1 MASDL
6 LGIGSSGVL
15 AQQRLLQTTSNNIV
29 NVNSQGYVR
38 ERTLVFTNSIGLGT
52 GDIKTQRVINDY
64 MQGEVRRDTSAYH
77 ASMTH
82 YEQLAGVDSLLGD
95 TSNSVGAAITSY
107 FKSFHSANES
117 PAEIG
122 GRKVAMTELS
132 GMVNRF
138 HTLSAQLDKQSDTL
152 NTRIED
158 ETKQVNSLLTSIN
171 DLNQAIIRTQG
182 SPEENLMLF
191 DQRDEAIRQLSEKM
205 DIRTVAQSNGS
216 MLVNMSTG
224 HSLILD
230 GGVAQFKLIAG
241 DPDSRDQELQLT
253 LGDNQATIDHDT
265 FGGAMGGLFKAR
277 TDLEPTKRELGQL
290 AVAMADALNQQNR
303 LGMDLDNEIG
313 GDIFTLP
320 TSKGLPYGSN
330 TGTVGA
336 NVSFV
341 PGKGTSVTPF
351 DYEVRFSSA
360 TAYEVFSLDK
370 SGNRTSV
377 STGITPPPP
386 ATFELTGHG
395 ISIELTGTPAA
406 GDKLLLQPTKSA
418 AAGLGQLI
426 TRPEDLALASP
437 LKAEKTTNN
446 IGSADIKLGGVFN
459 TGAGSGFGTNTL
471 DPAAPQ
477 VVKINN
483 SGDYEVYD
491 QVGTLMGVAP
501 AASKGQNLMA
511 ALQLPPPAIGSVY
524 SNPQKIPGYEFSI
537 TGTVQAKDSF
547 KLSYNSN
554 GFADNSNGLALA
566 ELQNKDLVRKSTNG
580 GTTNDKMTFNQAY
593 SGLVMEVGNN
603 TSQAKTLLKANE
615 SKLIQSTGIFESV
628 SGVNLE
634 EEAANLIRFQQSYAA
649 SAQIVSTAKT
659 IFDTLLSSV
668 R

>member
-138 HTLSAQLDKQSDTL
+138 HTLSAQFDKQSDTL

-171 DLNQAIIRTQG
+171 DLNQAILRTQG

-205 DIRTVAQSNGS
+205 DIRTVAQPNGS

-253 LGDNQATIDHDT
+253 LGDNQATIDNET

-360 TAYEVFSLDK
+360 TGYEVFSLDK

-377 STGITPPPP
+377 STGTMPP
-386 ATFELTGHG
+386 ATFELPGHG
-395 ISIELTGTPAA
+395 ISIDLTGTPAA

-418 AAGLGQLI
+418 AAGLEQLI

-446 IGSADIKLGGVFN
+446 GGGADIKLGGVFN
-459 TGAGSGFGTNTL
+459 TGAGSGFGTNSLSPT
-471 DPAAPQ
+471 APQ
-477 VVKINN
+477 VVKIDTNGN
-483 SGDYEVYD
+483 Y
-491 QVGTLMGVAP
+491 QVFQADGTTLIGTAP
-501 AASKGQNLMA
+501 ASSKGQDLMSAIVNPFPAGA
-511 ALQLPPPAIGSVY
+511 AVY
-524 SNPQKIPGYEFSI
+524 ANPKQAPGYEFSI
-537 TGTVQAKDSF
+537 TGTVKANDSF

>member
-1 MASDL
+1 MAVDL
-6 LGIGSSGVL
+6 LGIGTSGVL
-15 AQQRLLQTTSNNIV
+15 AHQRLLQTTSNNIV

-38 ERTLVFTNSIGLGT
+38 ERTLVYTNTVGLGT
-52 GDIKTQRVINDY
+52 GDLKTERVINDY

-77 ASMTH
+77 ASLNH
-82 YEQLAGVDSLLGD
+82 YQQLAGIDRLLGD
-95 TSNSVGAAITSY
+95 TGNSVGAAITSY
-107 FKSFHSANES
+107 FKAFHSANES

-122 GRKVAMTELS
+122 GRKVVMTEMS

-138 HTLSAQLDKQSDTL
+138 NTLSAQFDKQSDIL

-205 DIRTVAQSNGS
+205 DIRTVAQPNGS

-230 GGVAQFKLIAG
+230 GGVAQFKVVAG
-241 DPDSRDQELQLT
+241 DPDSRHQELLLT
-253 LGDNQATIDHDT
+253 LGNNQALIDNET
-265 FGGAMGGLFKAR
+265 FGGGMGGLFKAR

-290 AVAMADALNQQNR
+290 AVAMADAMNQQNR

-313 GDIFTLP
+313 GDIFKLP
-320 TSKGLPYGSN
+320 ISKGLPYANN
-330 TGTVGA
+330 TGTTGA
-336 NVSFV
+336 NVSFM

-360 TAYEVFSLDK
+360 TGFEVFSLDK
-370 SGNRTSV
+370 AGNRTSV
-377 STGITPPPP
+377 ATGSTPPT
-386 ATFELTGHG
+386 TFELPDHG
-395 ISIELTGTPAA
+395 IAIDFTGTPAA

-418 AAGLGQLI
+418 AAGLEQLI

-437 LKAEKTTNN
+437 LKVEKTTNN
-446 IGSADIKLGGVFN
+446 GGGADIKLGGVFN
-459 TGAGSGFGTNTL
+459 TGAGSGFGTNSLAPT
-471 DPAAPQ
+471 APQ
-477 VVKINN
+477 VVKINDT
-483 SGDYEVYD
+483 GDYEVYD
-491 QVGTLMGVAP
+491 QGGVLIGVAP
-501 AASKGQNLMA
+501 AASKGQDLMA
-511 ALQLPPPAIGSVY
+511 ALQLPPPAIGPVY
-524 SNPQKIPGYEFSI
+524 SNPKQEPGYEFSI
-537 TGTVQAKDSF
+537 TGTVQANDSF

-554 GFADNSNGLALA
+554 GFADNSNGLVLA

-603 TSQAKTLLKANE
+603 TSQANTLLKANE
-615 SKLIQSTGIFESV
+615 SKLLQSTGIFESV

-649 SAQIVSTAKT
+649 SAQVVSTAKT

>member
-1 MASDL
+1 
-6 LGIGSSGVL
+6 
-15 AQQRLLQTTSNNIV
+15 
-29 NVNSQGYVR
+29 
-38 ERTLVFTNSIGLGT
+38 
-52 GDIKTQRVINDY
+52 
-64 MQGEVRRDTSAYH
+64 
-77 ASMTH
+77 
-82 YEQLAGVDSLLGD
+82 
-95 TSNSVGAAITSY
+95 
-107 FKSFHSANES
+107 
-117 PAEIG
+117 
-122 GRKVAMTELS
+122 
-132 GMVNRF
+132 
-138 HTLSAQLDKQSDTL
+138 
-152 NTRIED
+152 
-158 ETKQVNSLLTSIN
+158 
-171 DLNQAIIRTQG
+171 
-182 SPEENLMLF
+182 
-191 DQRDEAIRQLSEKM
+191 
-205 DIRTVAQSNGS
+205 
-216 MLVNMSTG
+216 MLVNMTTG

-230 GGVAQFKLIAG
+230 GGVAQFKVVAG

-253 LGDNQATIDHDT
+253 LGDNKALIDHDT
-265 FGGAMGGLFKAR
+265 FGGAVGGLFKAR

-290 AVAMADALNQQNR
+290 AIAMADALNQQNR

-320 TSKGLPYGSN
+320 TSKGLPYGGN
-330 TGTVGA
+330 TGTA
-336 NVSFV
+336 AASVSFL
-341 PGKGTSVTPF
+341 PGKGTNVTPF
-351 DYEVRFSSA
+351 DYEVRFSA
-360 TAYEVFSLDK
+360 TGYEVFSLDK
-370 SGNRTSV
+370 DGNGTSLT
-377 STGITPPPP
+377 TGPLP
-386 ATFELTGHG
+386 ASS
-395 ISIELTGTPAA
+395 ISIEDHGIKIDLTGTPAA

-426 TRPEDLALASP
+426 TRAEDLALASP

-446 IGSADIKLGGVFN
+446 GGGADIKLGGVFN
-459 TGAGSGFGTNTL
+459 TGAGSGFGTNSLSPT
-471 DPAAPQ
+471 APQ

-491 QVGTLMGVAP
+491 KVGTLIGVAP

-511 ALQLPPPAIGSVY
+511 ALQLPPPTGGPVY
-524 SNPQKIPGYEFSI
+524 SNPKQAPGYEFSI
-537 TGTVQAKDSF
+537 TGTVNAGDSF
-547 KLSYNSN
+547 KLSYNNN

>member
-38 ERTLVFTNSIGLGT
+38 ERTLVYTNTIGLGT

-77 ASMTH
+77 ASLTH
-82 YEQLAGVDSLLGD
+82 YEQLASVDSLLGD

-171 DLNQAIIRTQG
+171 DLNQAILRTQG

-191 DQRDEAIRQLSEKM
+191 DQRDEAIRLLSEKM
-205 DIRTVAQSNGS
+205 DIRTVAQPNGS
-216 MLVNMSTG
+216 MLVNMTTG

-230 GGVAQFKLIAG
+230 GGVAQFKVVAG

-253 LGDNQATIDHDT
+253 LGDNKALIDHDT
-265 FGGAMGGLFKAR
+265 FGGAVGGLFKAR

-290 AVAMADALNQQNR
+290 AIAMADALNQQNR

-320 TSKGLPYGSN
+320 TSKGLPYGGN
-330 TGTVGA
+330 TGTA
-336 NVSFV
+336 AASVSFL
-341 PGKGTSVTPF
+341 PGKGTNVTPF
-351 DYEVRFSSA
+351 DYEVRFSA
-360 TAYEVFSLDK
+360 TGYEVFSLDK
-370 SGNRTSV
+370 DGNGTSLT
-377 STGITPPPP
+377 TGPLP
-386 ATFELTGHG
+386 ASS
-395 ISIELTGTPAA
+395 ISIEDHGIKIDLTGTPAA

-446 IGSADIKLGGVFN
+446 GGGADIKLGGVFN
-459 TGAGSGFGTNTL
+459 TSAGSGFGTNSLSPT
-471 DPAAPQ
+471 APQ

-483 SGDYEVYD
+483 NGDYEVYD
-491 QVGTLMGVAP
+491 KVGTLIGVAP

-511 ALQLPPPAIGSVY
+511 ALQLPPPTGGPVY
-524 SNPQKIPGYEFSI
+524 SNPKQAPGYEFSI
-537 TGTVQAKDSF
+537 TGTVNAGDSF
-547 KLSYNSN
+547 KLSYNNN

>member
-6 LGIGSSGVL
+6 LGIGTSGVL

-38 ERTLVFTNSIGLGT
+38 ERTLVYTNTIGLGT

-77 ASMTH
+77 ASLTH
-82 YEQLAGVDSLLGD
+82 YEQLASVDSLLGD

-171 DLNQAIIRTQG
+171 DLNQAILRTQG

-191 DQRDEAIRQLSEKM
+191 DQRDEAIRLLSEKM
-205 DIRTVAQSNGS
+205 DIRTVAQPNGS

-224 HSLILD
+224 HSLVLD

-241 DPDSRDQELQLT
+241 DPDSRAQELQLT
-253 LGDNQATIDHDT
+253 LGANKATIDHDT

-290 AVAMADALNQQNR
+290 AVAMADAMNQQNR

-320 TSKGLPYGSN
+320 TSKGLPYGGN
-330 TGTVGA
+330 TGTA
-336 NVSFV
+336 AASVSFL
-341 PGKGTSVTPF
+341 PGKGTNVTPF
-351 DYEVRFSSA
+351 DYEVRFSA
-360 TAYEVFSLDK
+360 TGYEVFSLDK
-370 SGNRTSV
+370 DGNGTSLT
-377 STGITPPPP
+377 TGPLP
-386 ATFELTGHG
+386 ASS
-395 ISIELTGTPAA
+395 ISIEDHGIKIDLTGTPAA

-418 AAGLGQLI
+418 AASLGQLI

-446 IGSADIKLGGVFN
+446 GGGADIKLGGVFN
-459 TGAGSGFGTNTL
+459 TGAGSGFGTNSLSPT
-471 DPAAPQ
+471 APQ

-483 SGDYEVYD
+483 NGDYEVYD
-491 QVGTLMGVAP
+491 KVGTLIGVAP

-511 ALQLPPPAIGSVY
+511 ALQLPPPTGGPVY
-524 SNPQKIPGYEFSI
+524 SNPKQAPGYEFSI
-537 TGTVQAKDSF
+537 TGTVNAGDSF
-547 KLSYNSN
+547 KLSYNNN

>member
-38 ERTLVFTNSIGLGT
+38 ERTLVYTNTIGLGT

-77 ASMTH
+77 ASLTH

-122 GRKVAMTELS
+122 GRKVVMTELS

-205 DIRTVAQSNGS
+205 DIRTVAQPNGS

-230 GGVAQFKLIAG
+230 GGVAQFKVIAG

-253 LGDNQATIDHDT
+253 LEDNKALIDHDT
-265 FGGAMGGLFKAR
+265 FGGAVGGLFKAR

-290 AVAMADALNQQNR
+290 AIAMADALNQQNR

-320 TSKGLPYGSN
+320 TSKGLPYGGN
-330 TGTVGA
+330 TGTA
-336 NVSFV
+336 AASVSFL
-341 PGKGTSVTPF
+341 PGKGTNVTPF
-351 DYEVRFSSA
+351 DYEVRFSA
-360 TAYEVFSLDK
+360 TGYEVFSLDK
-370 SGNRTSV
+370 DGNGTSLT
-377 STGITPPPP
+377 TGPLP
-386 ATFELTGHG
+386 ASS
-395 ISIELTGTPAA
+395 ISIEDHGIKIDLTGTPAA

-446 IGSADIKLGGVFN
+446 GGGADIKLGGVFN
-459 TGAGSGFGTNTL
+459 TGAGSGFGTNSLSPT
-471 DPAAPQ
+471 APQ

-483 SGDYEVYD
+483 NGDYEVYD
-491 QVGTLMGVAP
+491 KVGTLIGVAP

-511 ALQLPPPAIGSVY
+511 ALQLPPPTGGPVY
-524 SNPQKIPGYEFSI
+524 SNPKQAPGYEFSI
-537 TGTVQAKDSF
+537 TGTVDAGDSF

-554 GFADNSNGLALA
+554 GFADNSNGLVLA

>member
-38 ERTLVFTNSIGLGT
+38 ERTLVYTNTIGLGT

-77 ASMTH
+77 ASLTH

-122 GRKVAMTELS
+122 GRKVVMTELS

-205 DIRTVAQSNGS
+205 DIRTVAQPNGS

-230 GGVAQFKLIAG
+230 GGVAQFKVIAG

-253 LGDNQATIDHDT
+253 LGANKATIDHDT

-290 AVAMADALNQQNR
+290 AVAMADAMNQQNR

-320 TSKGLPYGSN
+320 TSKGLPYGNN

-351 DYEVRFSSA
+351 DYEVQFSSA
-360 TAYEVFSLDK
+360 TGYEVFSLDK
-370 SGNRTSV
+370 SGNRTLI
-377 STGITPPPP
+377 TAGATPPT
-386 ATFELTGHG
+386 TFELTGHG
-395 ISIELTGTPAA
+395 ISIDLTGTPAA

-446 IGSADIKLGGVFN
+446 GGGADIKLGGVFN
-459 TGAGSGFGTNTL
+459 TGAGSGFGTNSLSPT
-471 DPAAPQ
+471 APQ
-477 VVKINN
+477 VVKIDG
-483 SGDYEVYD
+483 SGNY
-491 QVGTLMGVAP
+491 QVFQADGTTLIGTAP
-501 AASKGQNLMA
+501 ASSKGQNLMSAIVNPFPAGA
-511 ALQLPPPAIGSVY
+511 AVY
-524 SNPQKIPGYEFSI
+524 ANPKQAPGYEFSI
-537 TGTVQAKDSF
+537 TGTVDAGDSF

-554 GFADNSNGLALA
+554 GFADNSNGLVLA

>member
-6 LGIGSSGVL
+6 LGIGTSGVL

-52 GDIKTQRVINDY
+52 GDLVTERVINNY
-64 MQGEVRRDTSAYH
+64 MQGEVRRDTSAYYG
-77 ASMTH
+77 SMTH
-82 YEQLAGVDSLLGD
+82 YDQLASVDSLLGD
-95 TSNSVGAAITSY
+95 ASNSVGETISSY
-107 FKSFHSANES
+107 FKAFHSANES
-117 PAEIG
+117 PADIG
-122 GRKVAMTELS
+122 GRKVSMTELS

-138 HTLSAQLDKQSDTL
+138 HTLSSQFDKQSDTI

-191 DQRDEAIRQLSEKM
+191 DQRDEAIRQLSTKM
-205 DIRTVAQSNGS
+205 DIRTVAQPNGS
-216 MLVNMSTG
+216 MLVNMTTG

-230 GGVAQFKLIAG
+230 GGVAQFKVIAG

-253 LGDNQATIDHDT
+253 LGDNKALIDHDI
-265 FGGAMGGLFKAR
+265 FGGAVGGLFKAR

-290 AVAMADALNQQNR
+290 AIAMADALNQQNR

-330 TGTVGA
+330 TGSVGA

-341 PGKGTSVTPF
+341 PGKGTSVMPL
-351 DYEVRFSSA
+351 DYEVHFNSA
-360 TAYEVFSLDK
+360 TGYEVFSLDK
-370 SGNRTSV
+370 SGNRTSIA
-377 STGITPPPP
+377 TGATPPT
-386 ATFELTGHG
+386 TFELAGHG
-395 ISIELTGTPAA
+395 ISIDLTGAPAA

-437 LKAEKTTNN
+437 LKAQKATNN
-446 IGSADIKLGGVFN
+446 VGSADIKLGGVFN
-459 TGAGSGFGTNTL
+459 TGAGSGFGANALSPT
-471 DPAAPQ
+471 APQ
-477 VVKINN
+477 VVKIDA
-483 SGDYEVYD
+483 SGNY
-491 QVGTLMGVAP
+491 QVFQANGTTLIGTAP
-501 AASKGQNLMA
+501 ASSKGQNLMSTIVN
-511 ALQLPPPAIGSVY
+511 PFPAGTAVY
-524 SNPQKIPGYEFSI
+524 ANPTQTPGYEFSI
-537 TGTVQAKDSF
+537 TGTAKANDNF
-547 KLSYNSN
+547 TLSYNTN

-580 GTTNDKMTFNQAY
+580 GTTNDKMTFNEAY
-593 SGLVMEVGNN
+593 SGLVMTVGNN

-615 SKLIQSTGIFESV
+615 SKLIQSTGIYESV

-649 SAQIVSTAKT
+649 SAQVVSTAKT

>member
-6 LGIGSSGVL
+6 LGIGTSGVL

-52 GDIKTQRVINDY
+52 GDLVTERVINNY
-64 MQGEVRRDTSAYH
+64 MQGEVRRDTSAYYG
-77 ASMTH
+77 SMTH
-82 YEQLAGVDSLLGD
+82 YDQLASVDILLGD
-95 TSNSVGAAITSY
+95 ASNSVGETISSY
-107 FKSFHSANES
+107 FKAFHSANES
-117 PAEIG
+117 PADIG
-122 GRKVAMTELS
+122 GRKVSMTELS

-138 HTLSAQLDKQSDTL
+138 HTLSSQFDKQSDTI

-191 DQRDEAIRQLSEKM
+191 DQRDEAIRQLSAKM
-205 DIRTVAQSNGS
+205 DIRTVAQPNGS

-230 GGVAQFKLIAG
+230 GGVAQFKVVAG

-253 LGDNQATIDHDT
+253 LGDNKALIDHDT
-265 FGGAMGGLFKAR
+265 FGGAVGGLFKAR

-290 AVAMADALNQQNR
+290 AIAMADALNQQNR

-330 TGTVGA
+330 TGSVGA

-341 PGKGTSVTPF
+341 PGKGTSVTPL
-351 DYEVRFSSA
+351 DYEIHFNSA
-360 TAYEVFSLDK
+360 TGYEVFSLDK
-370 SGNRTSV
+370 SGNRTSIA
-377 STGITPPPP
+377 TGTTPP
-386 ATFELTGHG
+386 ATFELAGHG
-395 ISIELTGTPAA
+395 ISIDLTGAPAA

-437 LKAEKTTNN
+437 LKVQKATNN
-446 IGSADIKLGGVFN
+446 VGSADIKLGGVFN
-459 TGAGSGFGTNTL
+459 TGAGSGFGANALGPT
-471 DPAAPQ
+471 APQ
-477 VVKINN
+477 VVKIDA
-483 SGDYEVYD
+483 SGNY
-491 QVGTLMGVAP
+491 QVFQANGTTLIGTAP
-501 AASKGQNLMA
+501 ASSKGQNLMSTIVN
-511 ALQLPPPAIGSVY
+511 PFPAGTPVY
-524 SNPQKIPGYEFSI
+524 ANPAQTPGYEFSI
-537 TGTVQAKDSF
+537 TGTAKANDSF
-547 KLSYNSN
+547 TLSYNTN

-566 ELQNKDLVRKSTNG
+566 ELQNKDLVRKSSNS
-580 GTTNDKMTFNQAY
+580 GTTNDKMTFNEAY
-593 SGLVMEVGNN
+593 SGLVMTVGNN

-615 SKLIQSTGIFESV
+615 SKLIQSTGIYESV

-649 SAQIVSTAKT
+649 SAQVVSTAKT